1 MLKIVVLLKYKSD
14 MTKRGY
20 IVKSFIY
27 NRHMTGNIRDMWAN
41 NCETM
46 EVLTKPGTASTGGL
60 GTPPLV
66 SGMADVV
73 FWSLFG

>member
-1 MLKIVVLLKYKSD
+1 
-14 MTKRGY
+14 MTE
-20 IVKSFIY
+20 
-27 NRHMTGNIRDMWAN
+27 NIHDLWVN

-46 EVLTKPGTASTGGL
+46 EVLTKPEAAPTGGL

-73 FWSLFG
+73 FWSLFE